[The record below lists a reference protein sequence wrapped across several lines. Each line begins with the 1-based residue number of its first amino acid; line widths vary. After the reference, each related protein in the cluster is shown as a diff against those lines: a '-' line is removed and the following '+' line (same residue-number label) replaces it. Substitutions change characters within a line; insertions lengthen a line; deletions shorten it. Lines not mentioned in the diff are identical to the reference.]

1 MPSNQKIVSGRS
13 RSLFATLAVSVWLLV
28 LPGAWAQTAAPE
40 PIVLSGAI
48 TSIPLAQRSQYWV
61 DPNGDKSVEWVEENQ
76 HQVPFA
82 VRDHHHRV
90 RLDGQAA
97 LWVRFDALV
106 KDNQVHW
113 ELELAHSGTDF
124 VSLYHRTAN
133 GEWHEQRAGD
143 RLAVNDWVYPDRFP
157 VMALDTRIDVPVT
170 YWLRIEHA
178 RVPFSGPLTIHNHN
192 TLRELRIH
200 QQFLL
205 GAYFGMVV
213 LLATVALA
221 NAAVFR
227 DSSFAFY
234 AAYITVLGLALA
246 SSLGVA
252 GQFLWPGSPRWN
264 GMAEFVLL
272 PMVAVVGLLFVRHVV
287 QPRRLG
293 RGLNRTALALAALL
307 VLLVAWDRL
316 TPSVHSL
323 NAVTMVGAATMA
335 LVYVML
341 WAAWRT
347 GDRWVRWIALGILPV
362 LLTGTLPVMRNLDL
376 LSSGFLSQYGMVI
389 AAAIEAPLLFYG
401 LLQRSSI
408 QHEAQTRARALAL
421 TEPLTGLTN
430 RHNGML
436 RLHESL
442 VRAQRYN
449 HSIALLLIDLDNHA
463 WFEREHGREVADR
476 ALVLT
481 GSLLR
486 AIARD
491 VDTATRVDDRSFAL
505 LMEGPVRPAQAVAA
519 ATHILAGGLRPSAQ
533 LPVGATLRF
542 KIVVA
547 MLPEPGLELLQDAQ
561 AHLQWLR
568 GALDDL
574 REDNRK
580 SIHTV
585 NF

>member
-1 MPSNQKIVSGRS
+1 MQ
-13 RSLFATLAVSVWLLV
+13 
-28 LPGAWAQTAAPE
+28 
-40 PIVLSGAI
+40 
-48 TSIPLAQRSQYWV
+48 
-61 DPNGDKSVEWVEENQ
+61 WVEAHQ
-76 HQVPFA
+76 HRLPFA
-82 VRDHHHRV
+82 VRDQQHRV
-90 RLDGQAA
+90 NLGERAA
-97 LWVRFDALV
+97 LWVRFDAQV
-106 KDNQVHW
+106 KDNLVHW
-113 ELELAHSGTDF
+113 ELELAHSGTDL
-124 VSLYHRTAN
+124 VSLFHRAADGQWN
-133 GEWHEQRAGD
+133 EQRAGD
-143 RLAVNDWVYPDRFP
+143 RLAVNDWVYADRFP
-157 VMALDTRIDVPVT
+157 VMALDTRIDAPVT
-170 YWLRIEHA
+170 YWVRIEHA

-205 GAYFGMVV
+205 GAYFGMVL
-213 LLATVALA
+213 LLATVAIA

-293 RGLNRTALALAALL
+293 RGLNQTALALATVLLLL
-307 VLLVAWDRL
+307 VVWDRL
-316 TPSVHSL
+316 APSAFSL
-323 NAVTMVGAATMA
+323 RAVTLGGAATMV
-335 LVYVML
+335 LVYAML

-442 VRAQRYN
+442 VRAQRYH

-486 AIARD
+486 AVARD
-491 VDTATRVDDRSFAL
+491 VDTATRVDDSSFAL
-505 LMEGPVRPAQAVAA
+505 LMEGPMRAAQAVAA
-519 ATHILAGGLRPSAQ
+519 ATQILAGGLRPSAQ

-568 GALDDL
+568 GTLDDL
-574 REDNRK
+574 RKDNRK

>member
-1 MPSNQKIVSGRS
+1 MLSARRTLSRRS
-13 RSLFATLAVSVWLLV
+13 RSLFAALALSIWLLT
-28 LPGAWAQTAAPE
+28 LSGAWAQTPVPE
-40 PIVLSGAI
+40 PIVLSGAV
-48 TSIPLAQRSQYWV
+48 TSVALAKRSQYWV
-61 DPNGDKSVEWVEENQ
+61 DPDGDKSVQWVEQ
-76 HQVPFA
+76 HEHQLPFA
-82 VRDHHHRV
+82 VRDHRHRV
-90 RLDGQAA
+90 RLEGQAA
-97 LWVRFDALV
+97 LWVRFDAQV
-106 KDNQVHW
+106 EDNLVHW
-113 ELELAHSGTDF
+113 ELELAHSGTDL
-124 VSLYHRTAN
+124 VSLYHRTAD
-133 GEWHEQRAGD
+133 GEWNEQRAGD
-143 RLAVNDWVYPDRFP
+143 QLAVNDWVYADRFP
-157 VMALDTRIDVPVT
+157 VMALDTRINEPVT
-170 YWLRIEHA
+170 YWVRIEHA

-205 GAYFGMVV
+205 GAYFGMVL
-213 LLATVALA
+213 LLATVAIA

-227 DSSFAFY
+227 DSSFAYY

-293 RGLNRTALALAALL
+293 RGLNRTALALAAVL
-307 VLLVAWDRL
+307 VLVVAWDRVD
-316 TPSVHSL
+316 PSALSL
-323 NAVTMVGAATMA
+323 QVVTVGGAATMA

-362 LLTGTLPVMRNLDL
+362 LLTGVLPVMRNLDL

-519 ATHILAGGLRPSAQ
+519 ATHILAGGLRPSSQ

-574 REDNRK
+574 RENTRK